1 MRDVR
6 LMPAAVA
13 LLFVLVPGAA
23 SAHTVLSE
31 LLIRMLLTEIVL
43 ATPGHQA
50 HFQAVLGDGEP
61 APGFEV
67 DQFEIPLAINS
78 VIASQLSTL
87 PLGSSSGGFSYTFD
101 PALGTFSRTS
111 SSFGSAFAERAL
123 TAGRGR
129 WNAGFNFQRFTY
141 DSLEGKDL
149 GGGIKVYL
157 THMDCCEPF
166 NTPGAP
172 PGPFFEGDLIEETLA
187 LTLTSSTFSGFVNY
201 GITDRIDFGL
211 VVPFV
216 TINMEASVLAT
227 VLPLATEEFPVH
239 RFENGQI
246 SRTVTER
253 ARAQGLGDIVARAKW
268 RFFER
273 DGSGL
278 AAGVDVRLP
287 TGDSEQLLGAGG
299 VQTKLLF
306 IGSMTSGAFAP
317 HVNLGYTFSSV
328 EHPEPLSPEPVIPNE
343 INYAAGFDYALSP
356 RLTVSADVL
365 GRSLRDL
372 GRLVAVPRQ
381 FLFMNINGRVS
392 SQAFEEF
399 TTQPGDLD
407 QAAIGTG
414 VRFNPRGNLLIAAH
428 VLIPITQAGLR
439 DRFTPV
445 FGIDYS
451 F

>member
-1 MRDVR
+1 VR
-6 LMPAAVA
+6 LLPAAVA
-13 LLFVLVPGAA
+13 LLLVLVPGVA

-50 HFQAVLGDGEP
+50 HFQAILGDGQP

-87 PLGSSSGGFSYTFD
+87 PIGSSSGGFSYTFD

-111 SSFGSAFAERAL
+111 TSFGSAFAERAL

-129 WNAGFNFQRFTY
+129 WNAGFTFQRATY

-149 GGGIKVYL
+149 NGGIKVYL
-157 THMDCCEPF
+157 THMDCCEPV
-166 NTPGAP
+166 NTAGTP

-187 LTLTSSTFSGFVNY
+187 LTLTSSTFSAFFNY
-201 GITDRIDFGL
+201 GVTDRLDVSL
-211 VVPFV
+211 AVPFV

-227 VLPLATEEFPVH
+227 VVPLATEELPVH
-239 RFENGQI
+239 RFANGQI
-246 SRTVTER
+246 SRTMSDS

-273 DGSGL
+273 DGAGL

-287 TGDSEQLLGAGG
+287 TGDTEQLLGTGG

-328 EHPEPLSPEPVIPNE
+328 DDPAPLSPEPVIPNE
-343 INYAAGFDYALSP
+343 INYAAGFDFAVSP
-356 RLTVSADVL
+356 RITVSADIV

-381 FLFMNINGRVS
+381 FLFMNINGQVS
-392 SQAFEEF
+392 SRAFEEF

-407 QAAIGTG
+407 QSAIATG
-414 VRFNPRGNLLIAAH
+414 VRFNPRGNLLISAELL
-428 VLIPITQAGLR
+428 VPITQAGLR
-439 DRFTPV
+439 DRFTPF